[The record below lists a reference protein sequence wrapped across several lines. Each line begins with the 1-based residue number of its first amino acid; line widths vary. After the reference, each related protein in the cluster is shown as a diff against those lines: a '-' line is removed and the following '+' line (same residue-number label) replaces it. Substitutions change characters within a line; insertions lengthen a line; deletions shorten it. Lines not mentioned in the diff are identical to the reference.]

1 MYIYFLRPGKDI
13 RQYGPWA
20 VVTGGTDGIGRA
32 YANALAKKGNLSAF
46 TSVSAKL
53 GVVMERPSKLRLSSL
68 ANASNWKTGRLHHT
82 ILFG

>member
-32 YANALAKKGNLSAF
+32 YADTLAKKGDLSAF
-46 TSVSAKL
+46 ASVSEEL
-53 GVVMERPSKLRLSSL
+53 GVVM
-68 ANASNWKTGRLHHT
+68 
-82 ILFG
+82 

>member
-1 MYIYFLRPGKDI
+1 MYFLRPGKNI

-46 TSVSAKL
+46 GSDSEKY
-53 GVVMERPSKLRLSSL
+53 GVV
-68 ANASNWKTGRLHHT
+68 
-82 ILFG
+82 I